1 MLDDTQAL
9 GVLGERSDAAAPF
22 GHGGGAS
29 LRWRSVTSSDVIV
42 GASLAKGFGVPVAV
56 VCGSDPVIGRFE
68 EQSETRVHSSP
79 ASLATLHA
87 AEHALAMNRRYGDR
101 RRHHLWQLVERFCAK
116 LQRIGLR
123 AQGGLFPVQS
133 LNPVDGV
140 PAELLHSRLL
150 RRGIRTVLVRCC
162 RGLRARLAFLITAS
176 HQPAEIDRVIDA
188 LEYAIAC
195 GRAAKLTARESMIR
209 AFQNSTATMSSA
221 PRWASSAKRNSMK
234 RSSAKPRAKGR
245 SCATIAAG
253 RRLGRSRE
261 AAGFCR
267 GHFRRG
273 MSRAKGHTDRRRRL
287 VPGRARTRVP
297 ALHGFASLRD
307 FAIVPMAREV
317 DRCVTLIPGA
327 AMVE

>member
-1 MLDDTQAL
+1 MRRFAHYDASAAYELIERDRRSGFRPVIVADGFCPSCGCGAPIAEFLQCLKRHGGKLVLDDTQAL

-56 VCGSDPVIGRFE
+56 VCGTDPVIGRFE

-101 RRHHLWQLVERFCAK
+101 WRHHLWQLVERFCAK

-140 PAELLHSRLL
+140 PAEHSFAPASSRHPDRSGSLLPWTASTLGFSYYCVAPTGRNRSRHRCTRVRHRL
-150 RRGIRTVLVRCC
+150 RPRGRTQQ
-162 RGLRARLAFLITAS
+162 RGSHDQGIPERAR
-176 HQPAEIDRVIDA
+176 
-188 LEYAIAC
+188 
-195 GRAAKLTARESMIR
+195 
-209 AFQNSTATMSSA
+209 
-221 PRWASSAKRNSMK
+221 
-234 RSSAKPRAKGR
+234 
-245 SCATIAAG
+245 
-253 RRLGRSRE
+253 RL
-261 AAGFCR
+261 
-267 GHFRRG
+267 
-273 MSRAKGHTDRRRRL
+273 
-287 VPGRARTRVP
+287 
-297 ALHGFASLRD
+297 
-307 FAIVPMAREV
+307 
-317 DRCVTLIPGA
+317 
-327 AMVE
+327 